1 MSGVNRTEWLN
12 YYRTLLV
19 IRLLETRIE
28 ELFARGV
35 VRGTTHSCTGQEAV
49 AVGACAALDPTDYV
63 ASTHRGH
70 GHFIARGA
78 DPRRIMAELY
88 GKATGYS
95 RGRGG
100 SQLMADFRLGF
111 LGANGITGGG
121 ISLATGVGLSI
132 KQRKTGQIA
141 LCFFGDGAASQGT
154 FHESLNMASLWKLP
168 VVYLCENNLYAMS
181 SPVCETLSIEHIADR
196 AANYGMPG
204 VIVDGNDLLAVKD
217 AVAKACSRA
226 RQHQGPTLIEAM
238 TYRQTGH
245 SRGDPRVYRTREEEA
260 SWQERDPIERFRQF
274 LIQEGILTAKK
285 DSHVKREA
293 RQAVSAAVEFARRSP
308 YPDPATL
315 EEGVF
320 A

>member
-1 MSGVNRTEWLN
+1 MSGVNRTEGLN
-12 YYRTLLV
+12 CYRTMLV
-19 IRLLETRIE
+19 IRNLETRVE

-35 VRGTTHSCTGQEAV
+35 IRGTTHPSTGQEAV
-49 AVGACAALDPTDYV
+49 AVGACAALGRNDYIT
-63 ASTHRGH
+63 STHRGH

-100 SQLMADFRLGF
+100 SQLMADFKLGF
-111 LGANGITGGG
+111 LGSNGITGGG
-121 ISLATGVGLSI
+121 ISLATGVGLAI
-132 KQRKTGQIA
+132 KQRKTGQIV

-154 FHESLNMASLWKLP
+154 FHESLNMAALWKLP

-181 SPVCETLSIEHIADR
+181 SHVCETVSIEHIANR
-196 AANYGMPG
+196 AGNYGMPG
-204 VIVDGNDLLAVKD
+204 CVVDGNDMLAVKN
-217 AVAKACSRA
+217 AVATACYRA
-226 RQHQGPTLIEAM
+226 RRHDGPTLIEAK
-238 TYRQTGH
+238 TYRLSGH

-260 SWQERDPIERFRQF
+260 SWREKDPIERFRQF
-274 LIQEGILTAKK
+274 LIQDGILTAEK
-285 DSHVKREA
+285 DARIKREA